1 MRVFIHECRTESIKF
16 FEHFYRINPRS
27 IHREERLQM
36 RLENLSSW
44 GPSILP
50 WCGYADDL
58 ILFLLNK
65 ADLQKATN
73 MLDQVFTRFGLNINV
88 QKTESMILNYPKK
101 EYPESIVSL
110 RDTALNNVDKIK
122 YLGAF
127 IRCDQPNT
135 GDAEINY
142 RIQMAMSKF
151 VEMSNLLQNIKINL
165 RTRITFFNSFVRSRL
180 IYSCQNWN
188 LGVNQL
194 ERLNVTYRNFLR
206 RMIRG
211 GFSHVDE
218 QRNDYRYR
226 INNEKLHNI
235 CGTDELSIFIKKQQV
250 NYSKHVTRMPQS
262 RSLKML
268 MFNSDKYTK
277 RGRPSKTLL
286 EQVVENNTTTLDMLC
301 NQAMMRK

>member
-1 MRVFIHECRTESIKF
+1 
-16 FEHFYRINPRS
+16 
-27 IHREERLQM
+27 
-36 RLENLSSW
+36 
-44 GPSILP
+44 
-50 WCGYADDL
+50 
-58 ILFLLNK
+58 
-65 ADLQKATN
+65 

-110 RDTALNNVDKIK
+110 RDTALNNVEKFK
-122 YLGAF
+122 YLGVF

-135 GDAEINY
+135 GEAEINY
-142 RIQMAMSKF
+142 RIQTAMSKF

-250 NYSKHVTRMPQS
+250 NYLKHVIRMPQS

-277 RGRPSKTLL
+277 RGRPSKTPL
-286 EQVVENNTTTLDMLC
+286 E
-301 NQAMMRK
+301 